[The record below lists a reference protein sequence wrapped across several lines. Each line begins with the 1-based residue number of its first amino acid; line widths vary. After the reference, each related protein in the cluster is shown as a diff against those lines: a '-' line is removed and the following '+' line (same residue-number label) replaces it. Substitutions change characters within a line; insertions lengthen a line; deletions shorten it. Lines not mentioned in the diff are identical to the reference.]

1 MHEKHVFV
9 KDHNL
14 QIEALVE
21 YMFYRTMLGG
31 GGSWCM
37 IAPPTSEIYRSKIVF
52 LMPLFLL

>member
-9 KDHNL
+9 KDYNL
-14 QIEALVE
+14 QTEALVE
-21 YMFYRTMLGG
+21 YMFYRTMLG